1 MEPATCCK
9 QAKHEDT
16 FHIIERSN
24 FTLTPRGHGSASWRM
39 YESLQLGSIPIF
51 IW

>member
-1 MEPATCCK
+1 MSKRHQCC

-39 YESLQLGSIPIF
+39 YETLQLGSIPIF